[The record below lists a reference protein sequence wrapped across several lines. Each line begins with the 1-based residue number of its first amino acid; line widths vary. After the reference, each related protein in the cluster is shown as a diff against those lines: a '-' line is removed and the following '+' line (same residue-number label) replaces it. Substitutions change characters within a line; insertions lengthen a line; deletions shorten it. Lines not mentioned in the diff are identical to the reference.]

1 LKNLIPITIIA
12 IILCVHK
19 FDAQILNHDVG
30 LFIGSTNL
38 QSDYGN
44 TKEYSSHFTNNGTS
58 LSLSHYLSFNE
69 NTSRWGVRNRILD
82 HLKLK
87 TEIKYLSN
95 GTFSHRGYYAEKKSI
110 EGEKIRAMK
119 GSLKML
125 DVGLNLE
132 CFLKPLSDRNDYS
145 YNMYL
150 NPFFTFG
157 FKYSFYTNGI
167 TSELGDWNK
176 DRTLLP
182 TWYSEENTL
191 DIGAGEALSVC
202 SGIGIVGRISSNID
216 FVTQVSYQYF
226 FSDSIDGLNPNKVD
240 GTNSN
245 EYSVNIE
252 FGIIYQL
259 NFY

>member
-1 LKNLIPITIIA
+1 MKNLIPITIIA

-69 NTSRWGVRNRILD
+69 NTSRWGVSNRILD

-95 GTFSHRGYYAEKKSI
+95 GTFSHRGYYAEKKTI
-110 EGEKIRAMK
+110 TGEKLRAMK
-119 GSLKML
+119 GSLKMF

-132 CFLKPLSDRNDYS
+132 CFLKPLSDRNNYS

-157 FKYSFYTNGI
+157 FKYSFYTNGV

-182 TWYSEENTL
+182 TWYSEEKTL
-191 DIGAGEALSVC
+191 DLGVGEALSVC
-202 SGIGIVGRISSNID
+202 SGIGIVGKISSNID
-216 FVTQVSYQYF
+216 LVTQVSYQYF
-226 FSDSIDGLNPNKVD
+226 FSDTIDGLNPNKVD

-245 EYSVNIE
+245 EYSINIE

>member
-1 LKNLIPITIIA
+1 
-12 IILCVHK
+12 
-19 FDAQILNHDVG
+19 
-30 LFIGSTNL
+30 
-38 QSDYGN
+38 
-44 TKEYSSHFTNNGTS
+44 
-58 LSLSHYLSFNE
+58 
-69 NTSRWGVRNRILD
+69 
-82 HLKLK
+82 
-87 TEIKYLSN
+87 
-95 GTFSHRGYYAEKKSI
+95 
-110 EGEKIRAMK
+110 MK
-119 GSLKML
+119 GSLKMF

-157 FKYSFYTNGI
+157 FKYSFYTNGV

-216 FVTQVSYQYF
+216 LVTQVSYQYF

>member
-1 LKNLIPITIIA
+1 
-12 IILCVHK
+12 
-19 FDAQILNHDVG
+19 
-30 LFIGSTNL
+30 
-38 QSDYGN
+38 
-44 TKEYSSHFTNNGTS
+44 
-58 LSLSHYLSFNE
+58 
-69 NTSRWGVRNRILD
+69 
-82 HLKLK
+82 
-87 TEIKYLSN
+87 
-95 GTFSHRGYYAEKKSI
+95 
-110 EGEKIRAMK
+110 
-119 GSLKML
+119 
-125 DVGLNLE
+125 
-132 CFLKPLSDRNDYS
+132 
-145 YNMYL
+145 MYL

-157 FKYSFYTNGI
+157 FKYSFYTNGV

-216 FVTQVSYQYF
+216 LVTQVSYQYF

-240 GTNSN
+240 GTNFN
-245 EYSVNIE
+245 EYSINIE